1 MIATLGQVLTAPGIG
16 QGILTGW
23 QVLQIGFISL
33 LYLCAGQRFF
43 RLDT

>member
-1 MIATLGQVLTAPGIG
+1 MIGVVGEVLTGPGIM
-16 QGILTGW
+16 TGW
-23 QVLQIGFISL
+23 QVVQIGFISL